1 MIPTIELVLNIL
13 AGVTA
18 GVGAGALVSVARK
31 LLDRVHLR
39 SKLSVEGQSIEID
52 VTRLDELKHFVLSL
66 MDEPQVFIAYSFR
79 DTEYARRL
87 AGDLREKGLRVWIA
101 EEEIRPGDSIQ
112 KKIEDALQTSGY
124 LLALLSR
131 ASLDSKW
138 VQNEYQM
145 ALLRESRG
153 KWPRVI
159 PVLIESVDVP
169 APIRDKMYV
178 DLTHDY
184 DLGVERIVSAITD
197 SHGNASSMNHLPTK
211 ASSATK

>member
-1 MIPTIELVLNIL
+1 MIPIELIMSLV

-18 GVGAGALVSVARK
+18 SVGAGVVVSLVRK
-31 LLDRVHLR
+31 LLDRVHLKT
-39 SKLSVEGQSIEID
+39 KLSIEGQSIEID
-52 VTRLDELKHFVLSL
+52 ATRLDDLKHFILSL
-66 MDEPQVFIAYSFR
+66 MDEPQVFIAYSFK
-79 DTEYARRL
+79 DAGYARRL
-87 AGDLREKGLRVWIA
+87 AGDLKVKGLRVWIA

-112 KKIEDALQTSGY
+112 KRIEDALQTSGY

-131 ASLDSKW
+131 ASLESKW
-138 VQNEYQM
+138 VQNEFQM

-159 PVLIESVDVP
+159 PVLIEPVEVP

-184 DLGVERIVSAITD
+184 EGGVERIAKSIAD
-197 SHGNASSMNHLPTK
+197 SHESASRMDHLPTK
-211 ASSATK
+211 ASSPTK